1 MWSKSAPKATEKGP
15 HRQWARGS
23 DEAPVDLPARTTFSL
38 QRRGSTLRQRRGVG
52 GRIFF
57 LHLLV
62 NLLGLI
68 LLLPRLVEASE
79 FKLGGR
85 FADDERRLIHQ
96 LLIQIDRL
104 RVLILRAINGGQR
117 ELA

>member
-1 MWSKSAPKATEKGP
+1 MR
-15 HRQWARGS
+15 HRWIFLL
-23 DEAPVDLPARTTFSL
+23 ELLFLL
-38 QRRGSTLRQRRGVG
+38 QRRGSPLRQRRGVG

-68 LLLPRLVEASE
+68 RLLPRLVEASE
-79 FKLGGR
+79 LKLGGS

-96 LLIQIDRL
+96 LHIQIDRL